1 MLIPTVKNTRNIT
14 DFRTNPDS
22 ILEAVKKLDGPL
34 YLFRGS
40 VPKAIVLDPEK
51 YSNMLEIIEDYQDE
65 LRALELESDTKRH
78 KGAVSF
84 KQVLKE
90 NGIKNTVR
98 PKS

>member
-1 MLIPTVKNTRNIT
+1 MLVPTVNNTRNIT

-22 ILEAVKKLDGPL
+22 ILETVKKLDGPL

-51 YSNMLEIIEDYQDE
+51 YNEMLEMIEDYQDE
-65 LRALELESDTKRH
+65 LRALELESDAKRH
-78 KGAVSF
+78 QGAVSF

-90 NGIKNTVR
+90 NGIKYTVR